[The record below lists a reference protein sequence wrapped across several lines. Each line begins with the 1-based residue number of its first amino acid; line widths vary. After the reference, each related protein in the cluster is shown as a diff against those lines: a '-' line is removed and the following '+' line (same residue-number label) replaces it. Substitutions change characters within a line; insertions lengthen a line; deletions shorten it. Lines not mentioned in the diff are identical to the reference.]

1 MEDRIIGIINTKLSE
16 ITPGLLD
23 EIYDILKIEQDS
35 FVSKYKDEILKDKSK
50 SSFDIINEKEILKE
64 AFNEYEI
71 NHSASR
77 EEYIDVENKYNQEI
91 ENGNLIEYRVNEIK
105 KELFHST
112 QNDVAEMYKKSNQK
126 QIEYINKIIEQKKNE
141 CKETGIIKPDE
152 QIYKLSIREY
162 KKQNEYKIFRAE
174 FNEIKKVHD
183 VNEKRR
189 KEIELIKDIGYMR
202 DDEIKKI
209 QYEKISEIN
218 SIVEGYK
225 KEIIL
230 ENNENGKTIT
240 GEKEVAEAFWKF
252 LDDTQNNQ
260 IIKEYTAIKNRMK
273 ELGFTKAKTEE
284 KTETLQNEHKK
295 TKTVTAD
302 RER

>member
-141 CKETGIIKPDE
+141 WKETGIIKPDE

-202 DDEIKKI
+202 NDEIKKI
-209 QYEKISEIN
+209 K
-218 SIVEGYK
+218 YK
-225 KEIIL
+225 
-230 ENNENGKTIT
+230 
-240 GEKEVAEAFWKF
+240 
-252 LDDTQNNQ
+252 
-260 IIKEYTAIKNRMK
+260 
-273 ELGFTKAKTEE
+273 
-284 KTETLQNEHKK
+284 KK
-295 TKTVTAD
+295 TKKNKKV
-302 RER
+302 EGK